1 MDNLAKLIFIYL
13 VIHLTIF
20 FYQEYSRPMSIEEKN
35 EIYINKMKKRADMRN
50 APKGP
55 PPTEEQCKEKYG
67 HMEKYGSY
75 EAIPSSDSRYKKH
88 CPSYLGDNHDV
99 QSNE

>member
-1 MDNLAKLIFIYL
+1 MDNLAKLIFFYL

-50 APKGP
+50 GPKVP

-67 HMEKYGSY
+67 SY
-75 EAIPSSDSRYKKH
+75 EEIPYSDSWYKKH

>member
-1 MDNLAKLIFIYL
+1 MDNLAKLIFFYL

-50 APKGP
+50 APKAP

-67 HMEKYGSY
+67 SY
-75 EAIPSSDSRYKKH
+75 EEIPSSDSWYKKH
-88 CPSYLGDNHDV
+88 CPSNLGDNHDV